1 LKLDLDLNLTG
12 TPLSLKNITLK
23 PQKRKRL
30 QTTVD
35 QYKSTFLFDIA
46 SHNNDIPRYLD
57 SLLFTK
63 KRRKSTGCNE
73 QPNKIQKLSRRQK
86 KKLKQANASKI
97 AATPK
102 TKSQV
107 EVIDKSQLFYCA
119 NSINPQTNKV
129 VMTLPKDRKTYYLL
143 QYMFKR
149 LLKYCWLSS

>member
-1 LKLDLDLNLTG
+1 MNLTG
-12 TPLSLKNITLK
+12 TPLSLKNVNLK
-23 PQKRKRL
+23 PQKRKRS

-46 SHNNDIPRYLD
+46 SHSNDIPRYLD

-63 KRRKSTGCNE
+63 KRRKSIRCTE
-73 QPNKIQKLSRRQK
+73 QPNKIQKISRRQK
-86 KKLKQANASKI
+86 KKLKQASASKV

-102 TKSQV
+102 TKSRID
-107 EVIDKSQLFYCA
+107 VIDRSQLFYCA

-129 VMTLPKDRKTYYLL
+129 VMALPKDRKTHYLL

-149 LLKYCWLSS
+149 LLIYC